1 MASLQLC
8 SGTWSSV
15 KWGAI
20 QEGFLQVWVQQ
31 EEYIVREQGP
41 GGWGNWYGSGG
52 DRGAPVGR
60 SDTLV
65 GGRNSALNCGAGKL
79 TSLPWI
85 VCSRGEAR

>member
-31 EEYIVREQGP
+31 EEDIVREQGP
-41 GGWGNWYGSGG
+41 GGWGNCGMG
-52 DRGAPVGR
+52 VGVTGEHQWGEV
-60 SDTLV
+60 TLWWV
-65 GGRNSALNCGAGKL
+65 GE
-79 TSLPWI
+79 TVP
-85 VCSRGEAR
+85 